1 MSETKTTAEK
11 MQINKTLRLTE
22 TAVMIAAAAV
32 LSLIKIVDMPFGG
45 SVTLFS
51 MLPIAVISYRYGVP
65 WGLLTGLVNALMQML
80 FGLKNLTYATSTP
93 ALIAIIMLDYIVAFL
108 VIGLAGMFRGKIRD
122 HGTALAFGT
131 IISCILRYICHV
143 ISGCTVWAGVSI
155 PTSDG
160 LIYSL
165 AYNATYMIPETIVT
179 VVGAFF
185 VANIL
190 TLTTTNIKRVPFKE
204 GAAIKLYTALPIS
217 VGIIVC
223 FALICGMMQG
233 ESGFDITALAS
244 ASVWDWVTICT
255 VLVVAAISSV
265 IVYVFITYLKKDP
278 SRAH

>member
-1 MSETKTTAEK
+1 MSEKNTIAEK
-11 MQINKTLRLTE
+11 MQVNKTLRLTE

-51 MLPIAVISYRYGVP
+51 MLPIAIISYRYGVP

-80 FGLKNLTYATSTP
+80 FGLKNLTYATSTA
-93 ALIAIIMLDYIVAFL
+93 ALIAIIMLDYIVAFV

-131 IISCILRYICHV
+131 VIACILRYICHV

-190 TLTTTNIKRVPFKE
+190 TLTKTEIKRVPFKE
-204 GAAIKLYTALPIS
+204 GAALKLYTALPIS
-217 VGIIVC
+217 VGIVIC
-223 FALICGMMQG
+223 FAMICGMMQG

-244 ASVWDWVTICT
+244 SDVWDWITICT

-265 IVYVFITYLKKDP
+265 IVYVFMNYIKKNAD
-278 SRAH
+278 SK